1 MRFLMTNMK
10 KKLSNILDD
19 KIKGVRLHFLK
30 RSNGTIERFMEGINH
45 IATAHEVKYKI
56 KTDKS
61 YMKMINFLSIYELEN
76 TLFEY
81 YDDPINLQN
90 QMGMVT
96 AFNALATNAE
106 LNNDPQKENL
116 NMLLAYHSIASSD
129 IVNIITDWKLDPNL
143 DDEALVKACQP
154 KD

>member
-1 MRFLMTNMK
+1 MTNMK

-19 KIKGVRLHFLK
+19 KIKGVRFHYLK
-30 RSNGTIERFMEGINH
+30 KSNGSIERFMEGINH

-56 KTDKS
+56 KTDQS
-61 YMKMINFLSIYELEN
+61 YMKMINFLSLHELED

-90 QMGMVT
+90 QMGMVK
-96 AFNALATNAE
+96 AFNVLANNAE
-106 LNNDPQKENL
+106 QNNDPQKVNL

-129 IVNIITDWKLDPNL
+129 VVNIITEWRLDPNL
-143 DDEALVKACQP
+143 DDEAIVNACNP
-154 KD
+154 KK

>member
-1 MRFLMTNMK
+1 MTSMK

-30 RSNGTIERFMEGINH
+30 RSNGTIEKFMEGINY
-45 IATAHEVKYKI
+45 IATAHEIKYKI

-61 YMKMINFLSIYELEN
+61 YTKMINFLSIHKLEN

-90 QMGMVT
+90 QMAMVT
-96 AFNALATNAE
+96 AFNALAINAE
-106 LNNDPQKENL
+106 SNNDSQKEENL

-129 IVNIITDWKLDPNL
+129 IVNIITEWKLDPNL

>member
-1 MRFLMTNMK
+1 MTNMK

-30 RSNGTIERFMEGINH
+30 KSNGSIERFMEGINH

-56 KTDKS
+56 KTDVS
-61 YMKMINFLSIYELEN
+61 YMKMINFLSIHQLEN
-76 TLFEY
+76 TLFDY

-90 QMGMVT
+90 QMGMVK
-96 AFNALATNAE
+96 AFNMLANNAE
-106 LNNDPQKENL
+106 QNNDPQKVNL

-129 IVNIITDWKLDPNL
+129 VVNIITEWKLDPNL
-143 DDEALVKACQP
+143 DDEAIVNACNT
-154 KD
+154 KK